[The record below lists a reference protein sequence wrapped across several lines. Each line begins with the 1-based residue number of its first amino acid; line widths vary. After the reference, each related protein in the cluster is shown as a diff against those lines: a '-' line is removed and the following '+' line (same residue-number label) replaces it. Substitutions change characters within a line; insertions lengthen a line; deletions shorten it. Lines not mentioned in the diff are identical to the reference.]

1 MGTRSQS
8 LLCTGLRSLPLSTWE
23 TRAESPARPEVA
35 LKMVAA
41 GFLWESCDRQN
52 KGPSRCHVLIPDTS
66 EPVTVDGKRYFTDSI
81 KALEMGRL
89 SWFIQVA
96 QCRSQI
102 PKEIGRCCL
111 CCRF

>member
-8 LLCTGLRSLPLSTWE
+8 LLCTWLRSLPLTTWE

-41 GFLWESCDRQN
+41 AFLLESCDRQN
-52 KGPSRCHVLIPDTS
+52 QGPSRWHVLIPNTG
-66 EPVTVDGKRYFTDSI
+66 EPVTVDSKRDFTDSV

-89 SWFIQVA
+89 SWFIRVA

-102 PKEIGRCCL
+102 LKEIGRCGL